1 MDYRETPPPPQ
12 VAGLIKARWTLAADG
27 APGEWLPQQAT
38 PDGCVEIIRRTR
50 GASRWDVDQP
60 ACFVVGL
67 VDRPQPFEISGDAAF
82 EALRLWP
89 WAWSVIGTIPLA
101 DLHGR
106 WAAWD
111 APDFDTIEARLA
123 AETGLDAIGTA
134 ILAAPSVAAMSA
146 ATAMPPRMLQRWFAA
161 HVGLPPRAWLRL
173 RRFQAAFETLP
184 GEASLAGHAAER
196 GYADQAHMARTFRE
210 LAGVPA
216 GQARA
221 RAKGPFLRS

>member
-1 MDYRETPPPPQ
+1 MDYRETPPPPHLS
-12 VAGLIKARWTLAADG
+12 GLIKARWTLAVDG
-27 APGEWLPQQAT
+27 AAGEWLPQQAT

-50 GASRWDVDQP
+50 GQSRWDGDQP
-60 ACFVVGL
+60 QSFVVGL
-67 VDRPQPFEISGDAAF
+67 VDRPQPFEIGGDAAF

-89 WAWSVIGTIPLA
+89 WAWRVVGAIPLA

-106 WAAWD
+106 WAAWH

-134 ILAAPSVAAMSA
+134 ILAAPTVAAMSA
-146 ATAMPPRMLQRWFAA
+146 ATAMPPRALQRWFAA

-173 RRFQAAFETLP
+173 RRFQTAFETLP

-196 GYADQAHMARTFRE
+196 GYADQAHMAREFRE
-210 LAGVPA
+210 LAGLPA